1 MTTPQK
7 DGFKGFTLKEL
18 RFQRALNQVK
28 LEIGKERLLSRTN
41 NFLNKNKESGGKLAW
56 GFDMAKRVVNGL
68 SYIDLILLA
77 FQGGKQLRKIFGFF
91 GRKKKLKS

>member
-1 MTTPQK
+1 MATPQK
-7 DGFKGFTLKEL
+7 DNFKGYTLKEL

-41 NFLNKNKESGGKLAW
+41 NFIKGNKNEGKLAW
-56 GFDMAKRVVNGL
+56 GFEMAKRLVNGL
-68 SYIDLILLA
+68 SYLDLILLA

-91 GRKKKLKS
+91 GRKKKLKA